1 MAFSTASL
9 IGVSERVHVTLS
21 RRCAPGGSGA
31 RGGGGEGGGG
41 VGGGG
46 VGGGGEGGGGA
57 GDGGS
62 SGGGGDG
69 GGSSMTQLPS
79 SSVAKE
85 SKLLALGAGQPGR
98 A

>member
-1 MAFSTASL
+1 MQREAE
-9 IGVSERVHVTLS
+9 VSQVLFESSAVKLYRL
-21 RRCAPGGSGA
+21 A
-31 RGGGGEGGGG
+31 RGEGGGGGGG

>member
-1 MAFSTASL
+1 M
-9 IGVSERVHVTLS
+9 E
-21 RRCAPGGSGA
+21 PGDMGGGTGGGGM
-31 RGGGGEGGGG
+31 GGGGEGGGG
-41 VGGGG
+41 KGG
-46 VGGGGEGGGGA
+46 
-57 GDGGS
+57 GGS

-69 GGSSMTQLPS
+69 GGASMTQLPS